1 MSRILEKYLDHVM
14 VYADR
19 DERDS
24 AEIRAELKDHLL
36 KKTADLE
43 SEGLSHEDAVFEA
56 IEDHGRPKTVGY
68 GLRKRRWI
76 DVRTQ
81 GTARGFVA
89 IGPRAVG
96 TFAIGGLAVGVFSFG
111 IAAIG
116 VVSFSVVGIALLYCY
131 GMTLAI
137 APAGLAT
144 GTAAVGLMAA
154 GHWPCGL
161 VAVGPHALGPYVQY
175 PHASHMPGQAPYAI
189 AYAYALMHEYLM
201 LWGGRAAPHALHKL
215 IFGIVMAVGSALC
228 WRAFRSDQR
237 RIGYTLLRF

>member
-36 KKTADLE
+36 KKMADLE

-96 TFAIGGLAVGVFSFG
+96 TFAIGGIAVGVFSCG

-116 VVSFSVVGIALLYCY
+116 FVSFSVVGIALFYCY
-131 GMTLAI
+131 GMALAV

-144 GTAAVGLMAA
+144 GTVAVGFMAT
-154 GHWPCGL
+154 GLWPCGL
-161 VAVGPHALGPYVQY
+161 LAVGRHAVGLYVQHPY
-175 PHASHMPGQAPYAI
+175 PADFIGRAPYPI
-189 AYAYALMHEYLM
+189 VYCYALM
-201 LWGGRAAPHALHKL
+201 RAYMTIWKGFPASLSLHSL
-215 IFGIVMAVGSALC
+215 VFGSLMAVGSALC

>member
-36 KKTADLE
+36 KKIADLE
-43 SEGLSHEDAVFEA
+43 SEGLSHEDAVFGA
-56 IEDHGRPKTVGY
+56 VEDHGRPKTVGY
-68 GLRKRRWI
+68 GLRKHRWI

-96 TFAIGGLAVGVFSFG
+96 TFAIGGVAVGVFSFG

-116 VVSFSVVGIALLYCY
+116 LVSFSVVGIALLYCY
-131 GMTLAI
+131 GMALAI
-137 APAGLAT
+137 APAGLAN
-144 GTAAVGLMAA
+144 GTVAVGVMAV
-154 GHWPCGL
+154 GFLPCGL
-161 VAVGPHALGPYVQY
+161 VVFGPHALGPYGQY
-175 PHASHMPGQAPYAI
+175 VHASHMPSHAPYAFG
-189 AYAYALMHEYLM
+189 YAYALMHEYLT
-201 LWGGRAAPHALHKL
+201 LWGGLAILAVSAL
-215 IFGIVMAVGSALC
+215 FGAVMTLGSALC
-228 WRAFRSDQR
+228 WRSYRSDQR
-237 RIGYTLLRF
+237 RIGYTVLRF